1 MVELEPLQIPHLH
14 PLPQLPP
21 HPLPPPPLPPPQQR
35 HPHPGQR
42 PPLEWGMFQGKEE
55 EVEEEVVHLVVLQ
68 PAQWWRHRRRLP
80 LQRRRP
86 VADLETD
93 LVTLRRLPGATSR
106 KNELTIRL
114 AITKV
119 RCVFFIG
126 LFVCLYIY
134 VIVSF
139 RIFSRGLAT
148 LEPAVSVG
156 RSVGRSVGL

>member
-14 PLPQLPP
+14 PLPQPPP
-21 HPLPPPPLPPPQQR
+21 HPLPPPPLPPQQR

-55 EVEEEVVHLVVLQ
+55 EAEEEVVHLVVLQ

-93 LVTLRRLPGATSR
+93 LVTLRRLPGATPR

-119 RCVFFIG
+119 RCVF
-126 LFVCLYIY
+126 LLVCLFIQCHSQLVTDFFF
-134 VIVSF
+134 VICMFVY
-139 RIFSRGLAT
+139 FSLSLFFFGDL
-148 LEPAVSVG
+148 L
-156 RSVGRSVGL
+156 